1 MIFATRVNGVPCQCK
16 VTYYEPA
23 RPMRITGSGFG
34 DADPPE
40 GPEFDFK
47 ILDRNGRHAPWLERY
62 LSPEI
67 SQQLCDD
74 YQIMFLAEQHQ
85 DD

>member
-1 MIFATRVNGVPCQCK
+1 MIFDTRVNGVPCQCK
-16 VTYYEPA
+16 VLRFDACGFPED
-23 RPMRITGSGFG
+23 RTGI
-34 DADPPE
+34 D
-40 GPEFDFK
+40 FDFK
-47 ILDRNGRHAPWLERY
+47 LLDRNGRHAPWLERH

-85 DD
+85 SD